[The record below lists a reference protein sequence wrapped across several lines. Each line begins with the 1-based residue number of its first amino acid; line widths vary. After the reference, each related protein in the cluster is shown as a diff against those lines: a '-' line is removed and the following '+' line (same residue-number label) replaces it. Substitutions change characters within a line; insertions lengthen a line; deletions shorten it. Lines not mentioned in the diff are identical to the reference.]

1 MQTVYHTLYAAV
13 LAFQP
18 HGLKIAEVMALARR
32 GIIVIE
38 SL

>member
-1 MQTVYHTLYAAV
+1 MPIVYHTLYAAV

-18 HGLKIAEVMALARR
+18 HGLKIAEVMALARQGR
-32 GIIVIE
+32 IVIE